1 MAKLS
6 LYAVEQAKTSRMQ
19 CPPHTSVWLTSP
31 QSHETARGF
40 LSYKAPAISKRPM
53 SPCPLMRLCPLM
65 AATAMVLM
73 TGIARADEPKPIQAQ
88 RLDLGSVAGIAYYTV
103 EADGFHV
110 VATLAQDGKDRVPLR
125 VQGVLNAGQSL
136 KFSTP
141 GVIGVEPATITLER
155 QGEKLVVRSNHQ

>member
-1 MAKLS
+1 MTQVLPQTLSMQLAIYDLLGALFAPSASDLPSISSHSDKLFTQ
-6 LYAVEQAKTSRMQ
+6 V
-19 CPPHTSVWLTSP
+19 C
-31 QSHETARGF
+31 
-40 LSYKAPAISKRPM
+40 AIIRH
-53 SPCPLMRLCPLM
+53 RF
-65 AATAMVLM
+65 
-73 TGIARADEPKPIQAQ
+73 ADP
-88 RLDLGSVAGIAYYTV
+88 GSVAGIAYYTV